1 MRRPP
6 WSIMSLRRF
15 AINMN
20 RVLKSITASLAT
32 IMAAT
37 INGVVTVITATMTV
51 ITIMAIM
58 AIVNPMAS
66 RLLF

>member
-1 MRRPP
+1 MRRHP

-15 AINMN
+15 AITTN

-32 IMAAT
+32 IMATT
-37 INGVVTVITATMTV
+37 INGVVTVIIATMTV